1 MKKLSITTFIIAFF
15 SLTIILSAGSP
26 IMKFKETTIDFGDVD
41 AGKSIDLKFEFENS
55 GDDVLVIKNIRSTCG
70 CTVAK
75 VDKKEYKPG
84 EKGEIPV
91 KFFSRGY
98 RGKITKTVTV
108 TTNDKDNIYTVL
120 KITGNVN
127 LKDFAQAELTPDKLN
142 FEEIKLNTKTQ
153 KTFKIKN
160 AGTIDLRIIEVTHGP
175 EVTVEFTK
183 KLIKPKEETDVV
195 VTLNAMDAGKFTSF
209 IKIRTNAYRQYLTIL
224 KAEADIKGKEG
235 KVKDK

>member
-1 MKKLSITTFIIAFF
+1 MKKLSISTFIIALF
-15 SLTIILSAGSP
+15 SLTIVLSAGSP
-26 IMKFKETTIDFGDVD
+26 VMKFKETTIDFGEVD
-41 AGKSIDLKFEFENS
+41 AGKSVDITFEFENT

-91 KFFSRGY
+91 KFFSKGY

-120 KITGNVN
+120 KISGNVN
-127 LKDFAQAELTPDKLN
+127 LKDFAQAELSPDKIS
-142 FEEIKLNTKTQ
+142 FEEIKLNKKYT

-160 AGTIDLRIIEVTHGP
+160 SGTIDLRIIEVTHGP
-175 EVTVEFTK
+175 EVTVEFDK
-183 KLIKPKEETDVV
+183 KLILPQEETE
-195 VTLNAMDAGKFTSF
+195 VTVHLNAMDVGNFSSF

-224 KAEADIKGKEG
+224 KVEADIIGKE
-235 KVKDK
+235 KPVQDK

>member
-1 MKKLSITTFIIAFF
+1 MKKLSIATFFIALF

-26 IMKFKETTIDFGDVD
+26 IMKFKETTIDFGEVD
-41 AGKSIDLKFEFENS
+41 AGKSVDIKFEFENT

-75 VDKKEYKPG
+75 VEKKEYNPG

-142 FEEIKLNTKTQ
+142 YEEIKLNKSHK

-160 AGTIDLRIIEVTHGP
+160 TGTIDLRIIEVTHGP
-175 EVTVEFTK
+175 EINIEFTK
-183 KLIKPKEETDVV
+183 KLIKPKEEAEVIV
-195 VTLNAMDAGKFTSF
+195 NLHAMDAGKFTSF

-224 KAEADIKGKEG
+224 KVEADIKGNEEV
-235 KVKDK
+235 VKDK

>member
-1 MKKLSITTFIIAFF
+1 MKKLSIATFFIAIF
-15 SLTIILSAGSP
+15 SLTIVLSAGSP
-26 IMKFKETTIDFGDVD
+26 IMKFKETTIDFGEVD
-41 AGKSIDLKFEFENS
+41 AGKSIDIKFEFQNT
-55 GDDVLVIKNIRSTCG
+55 GDDVLIVKNIRSTCG

-75 VDKKEYKPG
+75 VDKKEYNPG

-142 FEEIKLNTKTQ
+142 FEGIKQNKKHQ

-175 EVTVEFTK
+175 EVTVEFAK
-183 KLIKPKEETDVV
+183 KLIKPKEEIDVTV
-195 VTLNAMDAGKFTSF
+195 ELNAMDEGPFTSF

-224 KAEADIKGKEG
+224 KVEADIKGKED
-235 KVKDK
+235 KIKDK

>member
-1 MKKLSITTFIIAFF
+1 MKKLSISTFFIVLF
-15 SLTIILSAGSP
+15 SLTVVLSAGSP
-26 IMKFKETTIDFGDVD
+26 IMKFKDTAIDFGEVD
-41 AGKSIDLKFEFENS
+41 AGKSVDLTFEFENT
-55 GDDVLVIKNIRSTCG
+55 GDDILVIKNIRSTCG

-91 KFFSRGY
+91 KFFSKGY

-127 LKDFAQAELTPDKLN
+127 LKDFAQADLTPDKLD
-142 FEEIKLNTKTQ
+142 FEAIKLNQKYT
-153 KTFKIKN
+153 KTFKIVN
-160 AGTIDLRIIEVTHGP
+160 SGTIDLRIIEVTHGP
-175 EVTVEFTK
+175 EITVEFDK
-183 KLIKPKEETDVV
+183 KLIAPHGETEVKV
-195 VTLNAMDAGKFTSF
+195 HLNAMDAEKFSSF

-224 KAEADIKGKEG
+224 KVEADIKGGEQ
-235 KVKDK
+235 VAQDK